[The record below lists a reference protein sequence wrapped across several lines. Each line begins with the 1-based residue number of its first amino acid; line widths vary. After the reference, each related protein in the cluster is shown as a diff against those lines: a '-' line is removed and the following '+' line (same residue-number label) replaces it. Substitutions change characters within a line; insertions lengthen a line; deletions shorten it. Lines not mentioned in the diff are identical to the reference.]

1 MAKVLGFTGTR
12 RGMTLAQK
20 RAIEALLGAGAAL
33 GKVLVHGDC
42 IGADADMHALAREAG
57 MRVEIRP
64 CNLNSQRAGCHADKY
79 YNTKSPLARNRDI
92 VEQADVML
100 ACPSGFKEE
109 LRSGTWATVR
119 HAKKS
124 AKPLFIVWPNGVVE
138 GA

>member
-20 RAIEALLGAGAAL
+20 RAIEALLGAGTVL
-33 GKVLVHGDC
+33 DKVLVHGDC
-42 IGADADMHALAREAG
+42 IGADADMHALARAAG

-64 CNLNSQRAGCHADKY
+64 CNLNSQRAGCQADKY
-79 YNTKSPLARNRDI
+79 YDTKSPLARNRDI

-119 HAKKS
+119 HAKKR
-124 AKPLFIVWPNGVVE
+124 AKPLFIAWPNGALE
-138 GA
+138 RA